1 MSVGHE
7 LKKEIPKERIKGE
20 GESFAEIFLAENASK
35 STSRFLKIGRS
46 QQVISAH
53 EYLEK

>member
-7 LKKEIPKERIKGE
+7 LKKEIPKERTKGE
-20 GESFAEIFLAENASK
+20 RESFTEIFLAENASK